1 MKTEPVKVLYFVDR
15 MLRGGIQSLVIDWV
29 SRFDKQKIHVDFLLL
44 DDGKEYK
51 LEQTLKELGCTVYK
65 LKGIWV
71 KTPIDFIKYKCAV
84 KSFFKEHHDYKVVH
98 MHSSSKNYMILK
110 YAKKYGIP
118 IRIAHSHNI
127 DFQTKNPLKKL
138 IGNLFKKPLIKYATD
153 YFACSKIA
161 GEWLFGKDIVESD
174 KFRVIHNAIDY
185 DKFKY
190 NSNIRKKMR
199 EEFNFKDSDIVIGH
213 VGRFVEQK
221 NHSFLIDVFY
231 KCYEQNNNYKLLLV
245 GTGEL
250 EEFIKEKVRS
260 LGIENNV
267 IFAGFQSN
275 VNDYMHAMDLFVFPS
290 LFEGL
295 GLVLI
300 EAQACGLPCF
310 CTANTIPKDVKIL
323 NNLQFISLN
332 DGALEWSKK
341 IISSKLRINDNN
353 TYKEFKKMNY
363 LISDIVIELE
373 DKYMSM

>member
-1 MKTEPVKVLYFVDR
+1 MIKVKTEPVKVLYFVDR

-29 SRFDKQKIHVDFLLL
+29 SRFDKNKIHVDFLLL
-44 DDGKEYK
+44 DDGKEYE
-51 LEQTLKELGCTVYK
+51 LEQTLKELGCAVYK

-71 KTPIDFIKYKCAV
+71 KTPIDFIKYKYAV
-84 KSFFKEHHDYKVVH
+84 KNFFKEHHDYKVVH

-174 KFRVIHNAIDY
+174 KFKVIHNAIDY

-190 NSNIRKKMR
+190 DEKARNKIRKDLNIR
-199 EEFNFKDSDIVIGH
+199 ESDVVIGH
-213 VGRFVEQK
+213 VGRFVNQK
-221 NHSFLIDVFY
+221 NHDFLINVFN

-250 EEFIKEKVRS
+250 EEYIKEKVKI

-275 VNDYMHAMDLFVFPS
+275 VNEYMQAMDIFAFPS

-295 GLVLI
+295 GLVLV
-300 EAQACGLPCF
+300 EAQASGLPCIA
-310 CTANTIPKDVKIL
+310 TANTVPDEVKINSNFYFVNL
-323 NNLQFISLN
+323 NVNEWVQTIQNIKLARVKNKKLLKDAGYFI
-332 DGALEWSKK
+332 E
-341 IISSKLRINDNN
+341 
-353 TYKEFKKMNY
+353 
-363 LISDIVIELE
+363 DIVLELTTQ
-373 DKYMSM
+373 YLR

>member
-44 DDGKEYK
+44 DDGKEYE

-110 YAKKYGIP
+110 YAKKYGIQ

-221 NHSFLIDVFY
+221 NHCFLIDIFAELCR
-231 KCYEQNNNYKLLLV
+231 KNSNYKLLLV
-245 GTGEL
+245 GKGKL
-250 EEFIKEKVRS
+250 
-260 LGIENNV
+260 ENNIREKIKKDNIEDKV
-267 IFAGFQSN
+267 IFAGFR
-275 VNDYMHAMDLFVFPS
+275 NDANKLFNAMDIFVFPS

-300 EAQACGLPCF
+300 EAQANGVPCLA
-310 CTANTIPKDVKIL
+310 TGITIPDEVHINSNFKFLPLDKKKWVEEIKKTNITRYVDCKKKL
-323 NNLQFISLN
+323 IEN
-332 DGALEWSKK
+332 D
-341 IISSKLRINDNN
+341 
-353 TYKEFKKMNY
+353 Y
-363 LISDIVIELE
+363 LIDNVVNELE
-373 DKYMSM
+373 QLYIKNN